1 MLRLTGEK
9 MSKSLGNIEGL
20 AEALERVGRET
31 LLVFFAQAHYR
42 SPVDYTDAT
51 LEQAT
56 QTAAGLREALRNA
69 RRYAAAAGGGTDEGI
84 RAQADRAFEGF
95 KAYMADDLDTPRAL
109 AELHGLARAIN
120 TAVAA
125 GMADPQAVAY
135 AADLLVRALDVL
147 GLASLDSNPEASA
160 DALALAEERAA
171 ARAAGDYARADELRD
186 RIAELGFSVRDTPQG
201 PQVVP
206 LDA

>member
-1 MLRLTGEK
+1 

-42 SPVDYTDAT
+42 SPVDYSDTT
-51 LEQAT
+51 LAQAAA
-56 QTAAGLREALRNA
+56 TAAGLREALRNA
-69 RRYAAAAGGGTDEGI
+69 RRYAEAGGAGADEAI
-84 RAQADRAFEGF
+84 RGQADRAFEAF
-95 KAYMADDLDTPRAL
+95 KASMADDLDTPRGL

-120 TAVAA
+120 TAVGA
-125 GMADPQAVAY
+125 GAADPRAVAY

-147 GLASLDSNPEASA
+147 GLASLDTSPEASA
-160 DALALAEERAA
+160 DALALAAERAA

-206 LDA
+206 LDG

>member
-1 MLRLTGEK
+1 
-9 MSKSLGNIEGL
+9 
-20 AEALERVGRET
+20 
-31 LLVFFAQAHYR
+31 
-42 SPVDYTDAT
+42 
-51 LEQAT
+51 
-56 QTAAGLREALRNA
+56 
-69 RRYAAAAGGGTDEGI
+69 
-84 RAQADRAFEGF
+84 
-95 KAYMADDLDTPRAL
+95 MADDLDTPRAL